1 MFDLVYDTIYFA
13 SYSNFYGLSN
23 ISISSFDIL
32 LAYIVAIVC
41 SIIVALVLR
50 LPLLPSK
57 PYRYSFDVSA
67 IYPTPIIAIGILSI
81 FIVFTF
87 VCFGFIFF
95 EPICKLTL
103 GNVHFSDKS
112 RVAEI
117 ILRLADSTCFQKT
130 VKRLNLSQKQIFSPV
145 IGVDLNS

>member
-1 MFDLVYDTIYFA
+1 MFDLVFDTIYFA

-81 FIVFTF
+81 FIVLNYTF
-87 VCFGFIFF
+87 MYNGLV
-95 EPICKLTL
+95 
-103 GNVHFSDKS
+103 
-112 RVAEI
+112 
-117 ILRLADSTCFQKT
+117 LA
-130 VKRLNLSQKQIFSPV
+130 VI
-145 IGVDLNS
+145 IGVLSALFVKYLFDFVFPKPLDENAGEDIDE

>member
-1 MFDLVYDTIYFA
+1 MFDLVFDTLYFA

-23 ISISSFDIL
+23 ISLSSFDIL
-32 LAYIVAIVC
+32 MAYIVAIVC

-81 FIVFTF
+81 FLVLNYTF
-87 VCFGFIFF
+87 MYNG
-95 EPICKLTL
+95 LL
-103 GNVHFSDKS
+103 
-112 RVAEI
+112 
-117 ILRLADSTCFQKT
+117 LA
-130 VKRLNLSQKQIFSPV
+130 VV
-145 IGVDLNS
+145 IGVLSALFVKYLFDFVFPKPLDKNAGEDINE